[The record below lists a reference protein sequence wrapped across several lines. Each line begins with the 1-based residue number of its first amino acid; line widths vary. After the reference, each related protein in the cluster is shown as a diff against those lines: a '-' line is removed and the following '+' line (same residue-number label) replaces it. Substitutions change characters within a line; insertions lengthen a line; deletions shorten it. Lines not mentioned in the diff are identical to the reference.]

1 MQTATSTADNDLQAS
16 SQLCHRPFA
25 RPPLVSS
32 LHPGPRPASAVLL
45 PVRGPDL
52 SLGKMSETVVLL
64 QQPSELSNAKQATAI
79 TNAVTLV
86 VDEKQRPADGTPRWT
101 AALGLKRKSRSIHL
115 KSKDDSCST
124 CSPFTHIDETVNKP
138 LHADFATVT
147 SPVSATTPT
156 YPAADSIPKTKANAL
171 KKDISLKRA
180 SWSPS
185 STYASTL
192 VAKKEKKQ
200 KEKKQQYPRLTEPDR
215 PISVDDPSIFAPFTM
230 DSPVGIL
237 LTLVPRIPLVGKTV
251 AWHTLGFSQT
261 SPFWDLRTEV
271 AITMIRSLV
280 AKVIPDPVHMSQR
293 ISLRDLGIRGRMWI
307 AKVPIPA
314 PTGPETRQY
323 VVDII
328 NSMIPPDEQYDWP
341 VPTLPTASAEWT
353 GYRANVAKDA
363 PQPPNMSEGDKYAA
377 MMKEVTSPVTVFYVH
392 GGAMYLMDPA
402 THRPTC
408 ARIAKQTKGRVL
420 SLRYRLA
427 PQSPFPAQLMDC
439 FLGYLYLLYPPPGS
453 LHEPVDP
460 KTVVI
465 SGDSAGA
472 NLVTALT
479 ALILTIR
486 RTYPGGKIMHNGQLV
501 EVPLPAGLAVNSPWL
516 DITHSFPSVVTNREF
531 DYLPTPLL
539 YPPSGVAPFPKDSIW
554 PTTPPRQRVYV
565 EDKLRLHPL
574 VNPVAFEDWTGC
586 PPTLIMCGQEL
597 LADEARFFAAQLA
610 RQGTTVR
617 FEEYQAMPHCF
628 AQLMDWLPS
637 TAMCFNTWSKFISE
651 AVEGAQKGW
660 GGPAMRASRVAAKT
674 LKEEEL
680 AFEDLSQFTHADVV
694 ERMKG
699 AVDHCVSFHQMRGR
713 L

>member
-1 MQTATSTADNDLQAS
+1 
-16 SQLCHRPFA
+16 
-25 RPPLVSS
+25 
-32 LHPGPRPASAVLL
+32 
-45 PVRGPDL
+45 
-52 SLGKMSETVVLL
+52 MSEAVVLL
-64 QQPSELSNAKQATAI
+64 QTGGEQLSNAQQSKTPSTI

-86 VDEKQRPADGTPRWT
+86 VDEKQRPQASADGPPRWST
-101 AALGLKRKSRSIHL
+101 ALGLKRKSRSIHL
-115 KSKDDSCST
+115 RSKDDCCST
-124 CSPFTHIDETVNKP
+124 HKP
-138 LHADFATVT
+138 SGYDQLVEKHRPDVAAVT
-147 SPVSATTPT
+147 SPTSPT
-156 YPAADSIPKTKANAL
+156 APSPSPAPDFPLKSKTNTL
-171 KKDISLKRA
+171 KKDLNLKRA

-185 STYASTL
+185 STYSSAL
-192 VAKKEKKQ
+192 AAKKDKKQ
-200 KEKKQQYPRLTEPDR
+200 KEKKQQYPRLTRPDR

-230 DSPVGIL
+230 DSPVGLL

-261 SPFWDLRTEV
+261 SPYWDLRTEV

-280 AKVIPDPVHMSQR
+280 AKALPDPIFMSQR
-293 ISLRDLGIRGRMWI
+293 ISLRDPGIRGRMWI

-323 VVDII
+323 VVDMI
-328 NSMIPPDEQYDWP
+328 NAMIPPDEQFDWE
-341 VPTLPTASAEWT
+341 VPTLPAASAEWT
-353 GYRANVAKDA
+353 GYRAGVAFDA
-363 PQPPNMSEGDKYAA
+363 PVPPNMSEADKYAA
-377 MMKEVTSPVTVFYVH
+377 MMKEATSPVTVFYVH

-460 KTVVI
+460 KTVVMC
-465 SGDSAGA
+465 GDSAGA

-479 ALILTIR
+479 ALILQIR
-486 RTYPGGKIMHNGQLV
+486 RTYPGGMIMHNGQLV
-501 EVPLPAGLAVNSPWL
+501 ELPLPAGLAVNSPWL
-516 DITHSFPSVVTNREF
+516 DITHSFPSVVSNREF

-539 YPPSGVAPFPKDSIW
+539 YPPTGVAPFPKDSVW

-565 EDKLRLHPL
+565 EDRLRLHPL
-574 VNPVAFEDWTGC
+574 VNPAAFEDWTGC

-597 LADEARFFAAQLA
+597 LTDEARFFAAHLA
-610 RQGTTVR
+610 RQGTVVR

-628 AQLMDWLPS
+628 AQLMDWLPVG
-637 TAMCFNTWSKFISE
+637 ARCFSTWSKFISE
-651 AVEGAQKGW
+651 AVEGAQRGW
-660 GGPAMRASRVAAKT
+660 GGPLMRATRVAAKT
-674 LKEEEL
+674 LKEEEI
-680 AFEDLSQFTHADVV
+680 AFEDLSRFTHADVV
-694 ERMKG
+694 ERMNG
-699 AVDHCVSFHQMRGR
+699 AVDFCATFHQLRGR